1 MRQGVSY
8 WRMIWPESGPLL
20 AGVGGIIGLLSDVGG
35 FLGGITSPWVWGP
48 VVLGLLLAVL
58 LFAPCRRRVL
68 ADLPKKQ
75 DEAYDCRICNVFRVG
90 LFACLVC
97 AMLALAG
104 QGATATG
111 NIGEKLGLIERKVD
125 DIKQDTALIRDD
137 ASAMR
142 EVLAVGEL
150 VKKPKSA
157 AERFHNAWLLN
168 MQRGDNAGAWAQLQ
182 ALYNDYTPNKLDAA
196 ELYRNVGKAFLG
208 RDELLA
214 RMVEIGRLKRDA
226 AMLIIAARNEADPD
240 VAQALRA
247 EARAIDPDLPF
258 AYWDVGD
265 FSRQFGGAGQAGNAA
280 QQLAH
285 YRAVVAGHEKF
296 LEVAA
301 RGPVARYFYRPQFQA
316 DYDDLARSQLQN
328 ARSMVESWEKMDSY
342 QRPRRGQSYEETTR
356 RMQAL
361 ADGGAADL
369 VRRQMQK
376 RKKRRE

>member
-20 AGVGGIIGLLSDVGG
+20 AGVGGIVGLLSDVGG
-35 FLGGITSPWVWGP
+35 FLGGIASPWVWAP
-48 VVLGLLLAVL
+48 VVLGLLLTVL
-58 LFAPCRRRVL
+58 LFAPCRKRVL
-68 ADLPKKQ
+68 ADLPEKR
-75 DEAYDCRICNVFRVG
+75 DEAYDCRICNVFRIG

-104 QGATATG
+104 QGATATE
-111 NIGEKLGLIERKVD
+111 NFGEKLGLIERKVD
-125 DIKQDTALIRDD
+125 DIKQDTAVIRDD
-137 ASAMR
+137 TGAMR
-142 EVLAVGEL
+142 EVLSAGEL
-150 VKKPKSA
+150 VKKPGSA

-182 ALYNDYTPNKLDAA
+182 ALYDEYAPNKLDAA

-214 RMVEIGRLKRDA
+214 RMIEIGRRKRDA
-226 AMLIIAARNEADPD
+226 AMLVIAARSEADPAA
-240 VAQALRA
+240 AQALRD

-265 FSRQFGGAGQAGNAA
+265 YSRQFGGAGAAGNA
-280 QQLAH
+280 QTQLAH
-285 YRAVVAGHEKF
+285 YSAVAAGHERF
-296 LEVAA
+296 LDVAA

-328 ARSMVESWEKMDSY
+328 ARSMVESWEKMAGY
-342 QRPRRGQSYEETTR
+342 QRASRGQSYDETIR
-356 RMQAL
+356 RMRAL
-361 ADGGAADL
+361 ADGGAAEL
-369 VRRQMQK
+369 ARRQAQEGE
-376 RKKRRE
+376 KRRE

>member
-1 MRQGVSY
+1 MKSGVSY

-35 FLGGITSPWVWGP
+35 FVGDISAPWVWAP
-48 VVLGLLLAVL
+48 VALGLLAAVL
-58 LFAPCRRRVL
+58 LFAPCRNRVV
-68 ADLPKKQ
+68 ADLPEKR
-75 DEAYDCRICNVFRVG
+75 DDAYDCRICNFFRVG

-104 QGATATG
+104 QGATATEK
-111 NIGEKLGLIERKVD
+111 IGTQLGLIQRGVE
-125 DIKQDTALIRDD
+125 DIKGDTTIIRDD
-137 ASAMR
+137 TSAMR
-142 EVLAVGEL
+142 DVLSAGEL
-150 VKKPKSA
+150 VKKPQT
-157 AERFHNAWLLN
+157 AEARFHNAWVLN
-168 MQRGDNAGAWAQLQ
+168 MQRGDNAGAWEQLQ
-182 ALYNDYTPNKLDAA
+182 ALYREHAPNKLDAA

-208 RDELLA
+208 RDQLLA
-214 RMVEIGRLKRDA
+214 NMVEIGRRKRDA
-226 AMLIIAARNEADPD
+226 AMLVIAARNEADPD
-240 VAQALRA
+240 AAQALRN

-265 FSRQFGGAGQAGNAA
+265 YSRQFGGAGATGNAE

-285 YRAVVAGHEKF
+285 YRAVVAGHEQF

-301 RGPVARYFYRPQFQA
+301 RGPVARYFYRPQYQA

-328 ARSMVESWEKMDSY
+328 ARSMVESWEKMAGY
-342 QRPRRGQSYEETTR
+342 QRASRGQSYEETTR

-369 VRRQMQK
+369 VRRQMQE